1 MTEENG
7 NGVRL
12 RFSTPQIIIIVMLI
26 VTLVVTFASKA
37 DKSEV
42 RENSTE
48 IKLTKQKME
57 MQYETIID
65 KLESIEKRL
74 DEGGK

>member
-1 MTEENG
+1 MTEKNG
-7 NGVRL
+7 NGIKL

-37 DKSEV
+37 DKSRV
-42 RENSTE
+42 QENSTE
-48 IKLTKQKME
+48 IRLTKQKTE

-65 KLESIEKRL
+65 KLNGIEKRL

>member
-1 MTEENG
+1 MAEKNG
-7 NGVRL
+7 NGIKL
-12 RFSTPQIIIIVMLI
+12 RFSTPQIIVIVMLI

-37 DKSEV
+37 DKSHV
-42 RENSTE
+42 QENSTE

-57 MQYETIID
+57 LQYETIID